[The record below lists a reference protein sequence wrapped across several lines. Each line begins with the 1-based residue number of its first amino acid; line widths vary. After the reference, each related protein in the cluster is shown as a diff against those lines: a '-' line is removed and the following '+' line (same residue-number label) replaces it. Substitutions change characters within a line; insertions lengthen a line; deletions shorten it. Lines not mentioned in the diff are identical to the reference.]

1 MADYTNWLKRCVYRN
16 YMEQELALYQG
27 QGPGRTSFLFYGHP
41 DTNEEML
48 ADCFLRYGGKY
59 GEKVEWLY
67 KTRGQIL
74 ISKWKSGLDENTLVL
89 EGLSAG
95 ADDVRFGD
103 DDLVEI
109 MTKSAKLQQVADILE
124 LEDIPILWA
133 GNILVPRDLIPVQE
147 DEAITNI
154 LSLLDEITAM
164 ESIVNLSA
172 DFWIL
177 DERLERFI

>member
-1 MADYTNWLKRCVYRN
+1 
-16 YMEQELALYQG
+16 
-27 QGPGRTSFLFYGHP
+27 
-41 DTNEEML
+41 ML

-109 MTKSAKLQQVADILE
+109 VT
-124 LEDIPILWA
+124 
-133 GNILVPRDLIPVQE
+133 
-147 DEAITNI
+147 
-154 LSLLDEITAM
+154 
-164 ESIVNLSA
+164 
-172 DFWIL
+172 
-177 DERLERFI
+177 